1 MKVRKAYRFRIYPT
15 LDQIVLLCMT
25 IGCCRLVYNLA
36 LEQRRLFSRKG
47 RSLNYNTGAN
57 DLPALKREFP
67 FFADAPSQCLQ
78 QALRDL
84 EDAFQ
89 RFFQK
94 TAGYPKPRRKFV
106 YESCRFP
113 QGFTIERHRL
123 KLPKFGWLKMAAHRR
138 VKGRPTSVTVSREG
152 DRWYASIACE
162 VDVPNP
168 QHREI
173 AEVGVDLNVITG
185 AVSSDGAIRPMPRVT
200 PQEMRQLARLQK
212 SLDRK
217 KKGSSNRMKAR
228 RALARFHA
236 KLARRRRNAA
246 HVISCQI
253 AKKHTHVAFED
264 LRLKPMTAS
273 AKGTLSEP
281 GRNVAAK
288 AGLNRSILDVSPG
301 QIRSMTKYKTAW
313 SGGEC
318 VEVDAR
324 HTSQRCS
331 ECGQHPQDDAST
343 EHLPHGRV
351 TRDRFVCPLCGYE
364 AHADI
369 NAARNILALGRHRW
383 SASWTTAGGAP
394 VAACGGLR
402 TRRARE
408 AGTKDQGIKRLAA

>member
-1 MKVRKAYRFRIYPT
+1 MKVRKAYRFRAYPT
-15 LDQIVLLCMT
+15 PEQVVQLSMT
-25 IGCCRLVYNLA
+25 LGCCRLVYNLA
-36 LEQRRLFSRKG
+36 LEQLRLFGRKG

-57 DLPALKREFP
+57 ELPALKKAFP

-94 TAGYPKPRRKFV
+94 VAGYPKPRRKFV
-106 YESCRFP
+106 HESCRFP

-123 KLPKFGWLKMAAHRR
+123 KLPKFGWLKMAAHRKL
-138 VKGRPTSVTVSREG
+138 KGRPTSVTVSREG

-162 VDVPNP
+162 VEMPNP
-168 QHREI
+168 QVREI
-173 AEVGVDLNVITG
+173 SEVGVDLNVITG
-185 AVSSDGAIRPMPRVT
+185 AVTSDGQILPMPRT
-200 PQEMRQLARLQK
+200 SPEAMRQLARLQK
-212 SLDRK
+212 SLARK
-217 KKGSSNRMKAR
+217 KKGSRNRLKAR

-246 HVISCQI
+246 HLISHQI
-253 AKKHTHVAFED
+253 AQQHTHIAFED
-264 LRLKPMTAS
+264 LRLKNMTAS
-273 AKGTLSEP
+273 AKGTLAEP

-288 AGLNRSILDVSPG
+288 AGLNRSILDVSLG
-301 QIRSMTKYKTAW
+301 QIRSMTTYKTAW
-313 SGGEC
+313 AGGVC

-331 ECGQHPQDDAST
+331 ECDGHPQDSQIT
-343 EHLPHGRV
+343 EHLQHGRV

-369 NAARNILALGRHRW
+369 NAARTILALGCHRW
-383 SASWTTAGGAP
+383 AASTTTAGGAP

-402 TRRARE
+402 SKRARE
-408 AGTKDQGIKRLAA
+408 AGSNDQGIKRLAA